1 MNFTRLNRWFSTGT
15 ALVMAALLALPFS
28 VSAQLAPTAT
38 PPKPLAAMG
47 PGGSQAELGR
57 WLAQAAGAY
66 QQGNYAEWV
75 RALEQLHSLRPFNAD
90 FMRQLVEGYARLGD
104 RSQAFNMMLRMQQQ
118 GLSEDWS
125 AVEGLE
131 TLQPYP
137 VYGHLDQLMTEAGRP
152 FGRASLAAEI
162 PGDIAMPEALA
173 MDPTTGR
180 LFVGTV
186 RDGAILVRGQD
197 EEEFQPFA
205 SPETVD
211 GLMAVFDLIADPERG
226 HLWVATGSTS
236 QYRGATSANFGR
248 TSLIRLDLATG
259 EKQAEFR
266 VLPDGKPH
274 LLGAMALAGDGTVYA
289 ADNLTPFVYRL
300 APGEERP
307 QVFLGNPVFTGFRGI
322 ALSPDAAKLYVADY
336 ELGVF
341 VYETDG
347 ERRGL
352 PLPAPD
358 TLNLGGIDGLYR
370 WENSLVVIQNG
381 ISPERVLRLD
391 LDASGTRVE
400 SVAPLVVS
408 DHRFDIPTFGTLVDN
423 ELFFL
428 ASSHW
433 DKVTAEGQPVGG
445 PLPPVA
451 VLRSAVDEAQN
462 LVVGQEMLEQMKE
475 QFERQGG
482 RDAASDGEG

>member
-1 MNFTRLNRWFSTGT
+1 VNRTKSNGFFSASATL
-15 ALVMAALLALPFS
+15 ALIALLALP
-28 VSAQLAPTAT
+28 VTGIAQLAPTAT
-38 PPKPLAAMG
+38 PPKPLTAMG
-47 PGGSQAELGR
+47 PSGSQAELGR
-57 WLAQAAGAY
+57 WLTQAAQAY
-66 QQGNYAEWV
+66 QQDDYSGWV

-90 FMRQLVEGYARLGD
+90 FMRQLVEGYSRLGD
-104 RSQAFNMMLRMQQQ
+104 RSKAFNMMLRMQQQ
-118 GLSEDWS
+118 GLSEDWAS
-125 AVEGLE
+125 VDGLDV
-131 TLQPYP
+131 LRPYP
-137 VYGHLDQLMTEAGRP
+137 LYGHLSQLMAEAGRP
-152 FGRASLAAEI
+152 FGRADLAVEI

-173 MDPTTGR
+173 MDPTTSR

-186 RDGAILVRGQD
+186 RDGAILVRGKD
-197 EEEFQPFA
+197 DDAFRPFA

-274 LLGAMALAGDGTVYA
+274 LLGAMALADDGTVYA

-300 APGEERP
+300 VPGEERP
-307 QVFLGNPVFTGFRGI
+307 EIVLGNPVFTGFRGI
-322 ALSPDAAKLYVADY
+322 ALSPDATKLYVADY
-336 ELGVF
+336 ELGLF
-341 VYETDG
+341 VYQTEG

-352 PLPAPD
+352 PLPSPE

-370 WENSLVVIQNG
+370 WENSLIAIQNG
-381 ISPERVLRLD
+381 ISPSRVLRLD

-408 DHRFDIPTFGTLVDN
+408 DPRFDIPTFGTLVDD
-423 ELFFL
+423 ELYFL

-433 DKVTAEGQPVGG
+433 DKVTPAGLPAAG
-445 PLPPVA
+445 PLPAVA
-451 VLRSAVDEAQN
+451 VLRSPVNEAQN
-462 LVVGQEMLEQMKE
+462 LVVGQEMLEQMLD
-475 QFERQGG
+475 QFDRQ
-482 RDAASDGEG
+482 RSRESSSDGEG